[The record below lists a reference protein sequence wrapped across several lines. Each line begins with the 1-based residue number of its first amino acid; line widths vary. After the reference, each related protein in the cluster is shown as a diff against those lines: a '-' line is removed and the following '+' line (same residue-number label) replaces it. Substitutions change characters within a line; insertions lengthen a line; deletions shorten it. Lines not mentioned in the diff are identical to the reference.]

1 MDTISLHQAGF
12 DCAVASLGTALT
24 AEHAQLLA
32 RYTKEVVICYDG
44 DGAGVAA
51 AQRAIPLLEN
61 AGLKVRVLRM
71 RGAKDPDELLKT
83 QGKAAFERLLEQSE
97 NHIQYRL
104 EQIQNRYDLS
114 DDSQRVEFLKEAV
127 SLVASLHSAVEREI
141 YGGRA
146 AELAGISPEAMGA
159 EVKKEL
165 RRRFYQEK
173 KKQERKDL
181 TPAAQLQ
188 PKERG
193 LRYENIRSARAE
205 EGVIRLMLLSPDL
218 FRQAEGLEPEQFSS
232 PLLGKVY
239 RLLRER
245 WRQGLQVHLPGL
257 AGELSGDEMS
267 HLASIA
273 DQPESS
279 AHGGQAL
286 SDYIEIIETEGLKRS
301 GQGTEALLRAA
312 QKRYKENKS
321 YGGS

>member
-1 MDTISLHQAGF
+1 M
-12 DCAVASLGTALT
+12 
-24 AEHAQLLA
+24 
-32 RYTKEVVICYDG
+32 
-44 DGAGVAA
+44 
-51 AQRAIPLLEN
+51 
-61 AGLKVRVLRM
+61 
-71 RGAKDPDELLKT
+71 
-83 QGKAAFERLLEQSE
+83 
-97 NHIQYRL
+97 
-104 EQIQNRYDLS
+104 
-114 DDSQRVEFLKEAV
+114 
-127 SLVASLHSAVEREI
+127 ASLHSAVEREI

-146 AELAGISPEAMGA
+146 AELAGISPEAMGT

-193 LRYENIRSARAE
+193 LRYENIRSARGGGGGDPADAALARSVPA
-205 EGVIRLMLLSPDL
+205 GGRAGAGAVFLP
-218 FRQAEGLEPEQFSS
+218 AA
-232 PLLGKVY
+232 GKGIPSAAGALAAGAAGPSA
-239 RLLRER
+239 RAWRES
-245 WRQGLQVHLPGL
+245 
-257 AGELSGDEMS
+257 LSGDEMS